1 MGRIAAIL
9 ILASQLVL
17 VWVAVQPNGTT
28 AIWFSFVGHPLLA
41 VGCSLGL
48 WALTRR
54 LRGERMAVTMPSSN
68 HQK

>member
-48 WALTRR
+48 WALMRR
-54 LRGERMAVTMPSSN
+54 LRAERKGVTMPSAN
-68 HQK
+68 HRS